1 MRLDFILR
9 PAVELYSASAALLA
23 AVWCVAAPQT
33 LLLTPYSGWLLALAL
48 LALSALRLRQGVR
61 ILRFRRRVRHLSL
74 WTLSASRIP
83 QLPDSLFLGRGFRW
97 LPTHTQRLYLCHLPQ
112 CEHWLRTD
120 RPSVSGGDPLLHGV
134 ELHEGRV
141 TLPLRDRPGHTLVL
155 GTTRVG
161 KTRLAE
167 LLITQDI
174 RRGDTVIVFDP
185 KGDADLLRRVWA
197 EAHRAGR
204 ESVFWLFHLGWPE
217 ISARYNAVGR
227 FGRISEVASRIAG
240 QLSTEGNSAAF
251 REFAWRFVNIITR
264 ALVALGQRPD
274 YARIARHVINIDE
287 LFIDYARVFLP
298 GYDRQ
303 AWDNVVRIA
312 GGITEKNTPRNL
324 QGRD

>member
-23 AVWCVAAPQT
+23 AIWCVTAPQT
-33 LLLTPYSGWLLALAL
+33 LLRTPCSGWLLAPAL
-48 LALSALRLRQGVR
+48 LALFALRLKQGLR
-61 ILRFRRRVRHLSL
+61 ILRFRRRVRHLPL
-74 WTLSASRIP
+74 WTLSASLIP
-83 QLPDSLFLGRGFRW
+83 LLPDALFLGCGFRW
-97 LPTHTQRLYLCHLPQ
+97 LPTHTQRLYLYRLPQ
-112 CEHWLRTD
+112 CEHWLHTD
-120 RPSVSGGDPLLHGV
+120 RPSASGGDPLLHGV
-134 ELHEGRV
+134 ELREGHV

-167 LLITQDI
+167 LLIAQDI

-240 QLSTEGNSAAF
+240 QL
-251 REFAWRFVNIITR
+251 RRLPRVR
-264 ALVALGQRPD
+264 VALRQHHHPRPGGARPAPGLCPHSPPCDKYRRTVYRLRPRLPARPRPSGMGQRGAD
-274 YARIARHVINIDE
+274 CRWHHR
-287 LFIDYARVFLP
+287 
-298 GYDRQ
+298 
-303 AWDNVVRIA
+303 
-312 GGITEKNTPRNL
+312 EKHAA
-324 QGRD
+324 